1 MSEVEKTAQQEFDEI
16 YITSSEIGQELG
28 VCRATLVN
36 ARRRGLLPDPIVV
49 NGAQITSGS
58 AMSFARILTLG
69 SLCSPFA
76 ELSLRKERKLYDHT
90 RSGMGAPSS

>member
-1 MSEVEKTAQQEFDEI
+1 MPEVEKTAQQEFDEI

-49 NGAQITSGS
+49 NGAQIFIWKRDVVRPYLD
-58 AMSFARILTLG
+58 AWKLMLTVRRAKPAQG
-69 SLCSPFA
+69 A
-76 ELSLRKERKLYDHT
+76 E
-90 RSGMGAPSS
+90 AV

>member
-49 NGAQITSGS
+49 NGAQIFIWKRDVVLPYLD
-58 AMSFARILTLG
+58 AWKLMLTVRRAKPAQG
-69 SLCSPFA
+69 A
-76 ELSLRKERKLYDHT
+76 E
-90 RSGMGAPSS
+90 AV

>member
-1 MSEVEKTAQQEFDEI
+1 MTEVEKTSQQEFDEI

-49 NGAQITSGS
+49 NGAQIFIWKRDVVRPYLD
-58 AMSFARILTLG
+58 AWKLMLQARRG
-69 SLCSPFA
+69 
-76 ELSLRKERKLYDHT
+76 ELV
-90 RSGMGAPSS
+90 

>member
-1 MSEVEKTAQQEFDEI
+1 MTEVEKTAQQEFDET

-49 NGAQITSGS
+49 NGAQIFIWKRDVVRPYLD
-58 AMSFARILTLG
+58 AWRIMLQARRG
-69 SLCSPFA
+69 
-76 ELSLRKERKLYDHT
+76 ELV
-90 RSGMGAPSS
+90 

>member
-1 MSEVEKTAQQEFDEI
+1 MTEVEKTAQQEFDET

-49 NGAQITSGS
+49 NGAQIFIWKRDVVRPYID
-58 AMSFARILTLG
+58 AWKLMLQARRG
-69 SLCSPFA
+69 
-76 ELSLRKERKLYDHT
+76 ELV
-90 RSGMGAPSS
+90 

>member
-1 MSEVEKTAQQEFDEI
+1 MTEVEKTAQQEFDEI

-49 NGAQITSGS
+49 NGAQIFIWKRDVVRPYID
-58 AMSFARILTLG
+58 AWKLMLTVRRVKPAQG
-69 SLCSPFA
+69 A
-76 ELSLRKERKLYDHT
+76 E
-90 RSGMGAPSS
+90 AV

>member
-1 MSEVEKTAQQEFDEI
+1 MNEVLKTAQQEFDEV

-49 NGAQITSGS
+49 NGAQIFIWKRDVVRPYLD
-58 AMSFARILTLG
+58 AWKLKLQARRG
-69 SLCSPFA
+69 
-76 ELSLRKERKLYDHT
+76 KLV
-90 RSGMGAPSS
+90 